1 MLANGQQAPIQISQ
15 TQVNLLTKE
24 NTKLEFNLPIP
35 ADVVVSP
42 WSWTAFKAMGKQV
55 ILPAQV
61 QVTLYEQQLSLSDQF
76 KQNLQD
82 LFPNDPLSDVFVAPS
97 NIQSSTAIIPVQF
110 RLQYPLWSVMVMMA
124 GILFGILLL
133 IFLFVLLSKSKRYD
147 VLINGSKK
155 QSIQLKPFST
165 QNIYGENAKIIAVA
179 KRGLSKPTLEILD
192 KDIII
197 TLR

>member
-1 MLANGQQAPIQISQ
+1 
-15 TQVNLLTKE
+15 
-24 NTKLEFNLPIP
+24 
-35 ADVVVSP
+35 
-42 WSWTAFKAMGKQV
+42 
-55 ILPAQV
+55 
-61 QVTLYEQQLSLSDQF
+61 
-76 KQNLQD
+76 
-82 LFPNDPLSDVFVAPS
+82 
-97 NIQSSTAIIPVQF
+97 
-110 RLQYPLWSVMVMMA
+110 MVMMA

-147 VLINGSKK
+147 VLINGIKK

-165 QNIYGENAKIIAVA
+165 QNIYDENAKIIAVA

>member
-1 MLANGQQAPIQISQ
+1 
-15 TQVNLLTKE
+15 
-24 NTKLEFNLPIP
+24 
-35 ADVVVSP
+35 
-42 WSWTAFKAMGKQV
+42 MGKQV
-55 ILPAQV
+55 IVPAQV
-61 QVTLYEQQLSLSDQF
+61 QVTLYEQQLTLSDQF